1 MSSLSN
7 QSDRLV
13 PQLLSVLILMWGSA
27 VEAGEAQWTQEILL
41 DNDRVLMVRNT
52 FPPGKSSGL
61 HTHVYPQRTVYVVQ
75 GGRLQLQ
82 PADPAQPARTIE
94 VTTGS
99 ALMLP
104 AQSHNIRNV
113 GETTVILIETE
124 LKAPEAV
131 VQPPQQ

>member
-1 MSSLSN
+1 MLN
-7 QSDRLV
+7 V
-13 PQLLSVLILMWGSA
+13 VILMMLSA
-27 VEAGEAQWTQEILL
+27 AVAEPQWTQEVLL

-52 FPPGKSSGL
+52 FPPGQESGMHHHL
-61 HTHVYPQRTVYVVQ
+61 HPQRGVYVVQ
-75 GGRLQLQ
+75 GGQLQLQ
-82 PADPAQPARTIE
+82 PADPAQAIRTIE

-124 LKAPEAV
+124 LKAPVKALPP
-131 VQPPQQ
+131 VQH